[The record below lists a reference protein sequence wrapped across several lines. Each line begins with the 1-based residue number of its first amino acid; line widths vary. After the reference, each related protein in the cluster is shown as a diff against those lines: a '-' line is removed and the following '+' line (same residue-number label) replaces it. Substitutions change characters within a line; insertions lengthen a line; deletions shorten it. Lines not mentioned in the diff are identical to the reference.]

1 MERGRPKTAPTSRY
15 TPRFSPRK
23 TIAASSGGRLC
34 GPLFMLEGV
43 MCASTHR
50 PSGDKSSG
58 RILGNGGHDQCH
70 DHEAR
75 KEIRRE
81 NRRLAQKGNAR
92 QTRIRSIQPSFVKH
106 HIGPQ
111 SDIRRGETHI
121 FDDPEPQRIR
131 RIGLIGEKGGPN
143 ASDEQHSCGDGDQC
157 VPRDAQRHGDTFG
170 RRANGGAQRNRPSR
184 MRFSPA
190 SRRGSPRIIRRYRY
204 DAAET
209 AGRNSSTECDAQRA
223 RIGETTGRIE
233 LRRLKQNRTHG
244 FGNTGVVETVF
255 TRSRIG
261 IDTVRQKYSSMPSA
275 YTSLR
280 TVVWPKPNCSGG
292 A

>member
-23 TIAASSGGRLC
+23 TIAASSGGRSC
-34 GPLFMLEGV
+34 GPFFMLEGV

-111 SDIRRGETHI
+111 SDIRRGEAHI

-190 SRRGSPRIIRRYRY
+190 SRRVRPVSSADTDTMPPKPQV
-204 DAAET
+204 AT
-209 AGRNSSTECDAQRA
+209 AR
-223 RIGETTGRIE
+223 
-233 LRRLKQNRTHG
+233 QNA
-244 FGNTGVVETVF
+244 
-255 TRSRIG
+255 TRSVRASAKRWDGSNSVALSRTARTGSG
-261 IDTVRQKYSSMPSA
+261 IRESWKPLSQDPESGSHPVRQKYSSMPSA